1 MTAARPATS
10 SETVTVLV
18 YSQSAEVRS
27 AVRSAVGRRVA
38 ADLPRIDWVEC
49 ANYSQV
55 KDLLDGGDIA
65 LAILDGD
72 AQPTGGVGLS
82 RQFKHEIDDCPP
94 IMVLL
99 LRQVDRWLAS
109 WSQADG
115 VLFRPLDPVVAAAAV
130 ADVLRVRANAVPVV
144 R

>member
-10 SETVTVLV
+10 SETVTALV

-27 AVRSAVGRRVA
+27 AIRGAVGRRVA

-55 KDLLDGGDIA
+55 KDLLDGGDID

-82 RQFKHEIDDCPP
+82 RQFKNEIADCPP

>member
-55 KDLLDGGDIA
+55 KDLLDGGDID

-82 RQFKHEIDDCPP
+82 RQFKNEIDDCPP
-94 IMVLL
+94 IMILL

-115 VLFRPLDPVVAAAAV
+115 VLVRPLDPVVAAAAV
-130 ADVLRVRANAVPVV
+130 ADVLRVRANAVPVA

>member
-18 YSQSAEVRS
+18 YSQAAEVRS
-27 AVRSAVGRRVA
+27 AVRTAVGRRAA
-38 ADLPRIDWVEC
+38 ADLPRIDWIEC

-55 KDLLDGGDIA
+55 KDLLDSGEVG

-72 AQPTGGVGLS
+72 AQPTGGIGLS
-82 RQFKHEIDDCPP
+82 RQFKHEITDCPP

-99 LRQVDRWLAS
+99 LRQVDRWLAG

-115 VLFRPLDPVVAAAAV
+115 VLVRPLDPVVAAAAV
-130 ADVLRVRANAVPVV
+130 ADVLRARASAIPVV